1 MDKYQEQ
8 PHLLDRHLGRNVI
21 FYTVIFV
28 CILENLLN

>member
-21 FYTVIFV
+21 FKYFFV
-28 CILENLLN
+28 YILENLLN